1 MNTFPFDSYKF
12 AHEPYSLKLK
22 IADFVV
28 QLNSTD
34 KALMD
39 ALGDQYIKFTTEETG
54 CFLKI
59 DIHLTEGIHFPDS
72 EGNDNLYVDQRYE
85 GNTCFVRSNY
95 FIGYVNLETGIA
107 EMAINEANPLSWLE
121 HFLRVAFA
129 VVALQ
134 NKSTVF
140 HGAGIIEN
148 EEGYIFFGPSGVGK
162 TTVTNFSKP
171 RFVLGDDLLVLQQK
185 NGSANVSACPFNS
198 EKNGFQL
205 TNTTARIRAC
215 FRLIQDTRTYALKM
229 KPVNAV
235 FELLNSVR
243 PLSNHSIG
251 SETALEFC
259 TSLAN
264 RIPCYELHFTKDN
277 SFWRTIHELS

>member
-1 MNTFPFDSYKF
+1 MKSFPFDSYKF
-12 AHEPYSLKLK
+12 AHEPSTLKLK

-34 KALMD
+34 KALID
-39 ALGDQYIKFTTEETG
+39 ALGEQYHKFLTKEDRI
-54 CFLKI
+54 FLMI
-59 DIHLTEGIHFPDS
+59 DIHLSKGIHFPDNQ
-72 EGNDNLYVDQRYE
+72 GNDNLYVNQRYD
-85 GNTCFVRSNY
+85 GNTCYVRSNY
-95 FIGYVNLETGIA
+95 FIGYVNFETGIA
-107 EMAINEANPLSWLE
+107 GMVINEANPLSWLE

-140 HGAGIIEN
+140 HAAGIIEN

-162 TTVTNFSKP
+162 TTVTNLSKP
-171 RFVLGDDLLVLQQK
+171 RFVLGDDLLVLQQN

-205 TNTTARIRAC
+205 TNTKVPVKAC
-215 FRLIQDTRTYALKM
+215 FRLVQDTRTYLQEM

-259 TSLAN
+259 TRLAD
-264 RIPCYELHFTKDN
+264 RVPCYELHFTKDN
-277 SFWRTIHELS
+277 TFWRTIHELS